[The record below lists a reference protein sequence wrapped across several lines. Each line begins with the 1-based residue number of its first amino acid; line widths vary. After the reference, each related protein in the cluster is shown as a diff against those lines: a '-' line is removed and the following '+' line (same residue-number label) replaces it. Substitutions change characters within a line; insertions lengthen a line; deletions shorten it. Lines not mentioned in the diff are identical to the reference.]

1 MEGGRGSQDIMKATG
16 CLYLSATH
24 ARLNLE
30 TRTVS
35 RKRDAVT
42 IGTASCHQMNFFPTV
57 TTASGDRI
65 LQQFPGVPTSVVL
78 QLTLLHQKSISF
90 FAKFLVGVLFIGI
103 RLVENRL

>member
-1 MEGGRGSQDIMKATG
+1 MPLFERDPCTIEPGDSDREPKAGRCYNRHSIMSSNE
-16 CLYLSATH
+16 L
-24 ARLNLE
+24 
-30 TRTVS
+30 
-35 RKRDAVT
+35 
-42 IGTASCHQMNFFPTV
+42 FPNTV